1 MRRQNLGAN
10 GYYQAIFPSVPRWVV
25 VKIQH
30 FGDEDGAREFDPR
43 KESVED
49 FYERFEFYCV
59 ANNIRPGEGDN
70 CKKALFLT
78 LLGQTTFA
86 KLKVLANPTPVGE
99 LSLEGILERLT
110 GHFRPKTI
118 EIAERFKFFK
128 RSQRECESAT
138 DFIAELCALAKTCN
152 FCAYLE
158 TAIRDQF
165 VCGLNDPKCQQEL
178 LCQAN
183 LTAELALQRARA
195 IEVVTKESDS
205 MQTGKPEPIPTS
217 EGNTNSVASKAVCY
231 RCGGQGHFASSC
243 RFRNAK
249 CRFCQ
254 KLGHVA
260 RVCQAKQ
267 KADRPSKPGKTSS
280 KLHKLEDN
288 KELEDDE
295 FGEYY
300 VESGGTEGH
309 LNICQLSDTHHK
321 FIVNVKINGVAI
333 DMEVDSGAERST
345 IPWNLFQNQLSA
357 ACSLVP
363 STVTLRQ
370 YDQTPLVVKG
380 E

>member
-1 MRRQNLGAN
+1 M
-10 GYYQAIFPSVPRWVV
+10 PRWVV